1 MNIAL
6 EKEMAALVQFFNAA
20 KIKYAVL
27 GGIAVLLYGEPR
39 LTMDIDV
46 NISIDKSDIDK
57 FLKVGRK
64 YGFYAIP
71 GNIRS
76 FVKKT
81 GVIPM
86 KFCKGKI
93 TGKCD
98 VIIAENPIEFSALER
113 AVTKKIGLVKVR
125 VITPE
130 DLIIH
135 KITSSRPRDIEDL
148 EGIIVRQ
155 KGMLDIKYIK
165 SWLKKIADANYK
177 PGLIKLFEKLAG
189 R

>member
-6 EKEMAALVQFFNAA
+6 EKEMAALARFFKAA

-46 NISIDKSDIDK
+46 NISIDKSKIDE
-57 FLKVGRK
+57 FLKIGRK
-64 YGFYAIP
+64 YGFYPIP
-71 GNIRS
+71 KNIGS

-86 KFCKGKI
+86 KFRKGKI

-113 AVTKKIGLVKVR
+113 AVTKKIGSVKIK

-148 EGIIVRQ
+148 EGVIARQ
-155 KGMLDIKYIK
+155 KGELDIKYIK
-165 SWLKKIADANYK
+165 LWLKKIAYANHK
-177 PGLIKLFEKLAG
+177 RGLIRLFESLVES
-189 R
+189 